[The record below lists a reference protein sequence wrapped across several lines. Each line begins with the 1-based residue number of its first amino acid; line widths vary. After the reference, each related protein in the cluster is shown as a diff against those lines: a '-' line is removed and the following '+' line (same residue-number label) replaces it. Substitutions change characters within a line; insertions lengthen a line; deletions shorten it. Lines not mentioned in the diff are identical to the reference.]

1 MAKKTIAAILALALM
16 LGCLPAALATS
27 YIIFPTGPL
36 EVEPTPAPSAKPYL
50 YVEFKADSTVYKKAG
65 SGRSDVVILK
75 GSTAAALSLSKDKK
89 WVKILFGPDNNWK
102 GWVRYS
108 RLKKASYDYP
118 LINYASRSKGAA
130 RIDLDTQAQ
139 KLAGSRLKL
148 RANATVYKSGNHSS
162 KALGKLKKGLSV
174 TATGKLS
181 VDPSGV
187 FYVQIRYKGKIGW
200 VPETKLRGASKLINN
215 KVLK

>member
-1 MAKKTIAAILALALM
+1 MMKRAMVMALALALM

-36 EVEPTPAPSAKPYL
+36 EVEPTPAPTASPYV
-50 YVEFKADSTVYKKAG
+50 YVEFRADSTVYKKAG
-65 SGRSDVVILK
+65 SGRTDIVILK
-75 GSTAAALSLSKDKK
+75 GSTTAALSLSKDRR
-89 WVKILFGPDNNWK
+89 WVKILYGPNNTRK

-108 RLKKASYDYP
+108 RLKKAALQYP
-118 LINYASRSKGAA
+118 LVNYASRSKGAS
-130 RIDLDTQAQ
+130 RVDLNDKALN
-139 KLAGSRLKL
+139 LAGSKL
-148 RANATVYKSGNHSS
+148 RVSSTTKVYKNGRQDGRT
-162 KALGKLKKGLSV
+162 LGKLKKGLTV

-187 FYVQIRYKGKIGW
+187 FFVQISYKGRIGW
-200 VPETKLRGASKLINN
+200 VPETKLRGASALINR